1 MGQIWVREFLGGLD
15 RRRMYETTSGGILVE
30 AIDGHITR
38 GGEFEKRAAFVNR
51 YQLPA
56 GTVGLA
62 YTRTGLVVFGHGPA
76 PTLPVG
82 VRYQQLSPPV
92 AGPQLIAVKSFD
104 LFGGK
109 IYAIGT
115 FNDGMTYHFYDGV
128 RIETWQDT
136 RARAYFSVTGGE
148 VTEAV
153 PAQGAV
159 TITGGVVGAGNAINA
174 VTVNGVAITNGP
186 VPYVGDNVT
195 TAIALS
201 EAINSYVS
209 APSYSAS
216 VSENIVTIT
225 AKAAGSAFNG
235 FNITPIV
242 AGSVTATGSAMFGG
256 VDAST
261 STLTGLTIGG
271 VPIIGQPVLWRQSN
285 VATSAA
291 VAEAINSFPSYPEF
305 TALSHGEG
313 LIIQAADSGTALNG
327 QTVSSDVANGFILT
341 PATNVM
347 QWGADPGSTFTP
359 GNFARTIGA
368 KMYVTSDEN
377 LHFSMIKDPT
387 KWTTGNTGAGFI
399 DMSMEAS
406 GSEQLTA
413 VAKYQNM
420 VAVFS
425 AENVLVWY
433 MDPDPNLNKLSQV
446 LNNTGTLCARSVTQF
461 GDDDIFY
468 LDTSG
473 IRSLRARDASNAAS
487 TTDIGSPIDPIVAPM
502 ARGLTA
508 DERTRVF
515 GGIEPT
521 EGRFWL
527 AIKDTIF
534 VFSYFS
540 GAKVSAWTMYKPGFN
555 IDEMVVW
562 NRRVYVRSGNNIYVY
577 GGDGTDLVYDNTEAV
592 ARLPYLDAD
601 APTRKKT
608 LSGHDAAAEGQW
620 EVSVSMDPNFPD
632 VSEVLGNVVDTTYVN
647 ERLPA
652 QGASTHFSFTY
663 RSKGAGPAKLGA
675 TVIHSDADEEDD

>member
-15 RRRMYETTSGGILVE
+15 RRRMSETTSGGILVE

-62 YTRTGLVVFGHGPA
+62 YTRTGLVVFGSGAAPA
-76 PTLPVG
+76 MPVG
-82 VRYQQLSPPV
+82 VRYQRLQHP
-92 AGPQLIAVKSFD
+92 AGTPTLISVKAFD

-109 IYAIGT
+109 IYAIGV
-115 FNDGMTYHFYDGV
+115 FSDGTTHHFYNGV
-128 RIETWQDT
+128 RVTDWNDT
-136 RARAYFSVTGGE
+136 RARAILTVTGGG
-148 VTEAV
+148 VFAAV
-153 PAQGAV
+153 SAQGTV
-159 TITGGVVGAGNAINA
+159 TITGGMSGAGNAINA
-174 VTVNGVAITNGP
+174 LTVNGVAITNGP
-186 VPYVGDNVT
+186 VSHTGDNVT
-195 TAIALS
+195 TATALA
-201 EAINSYVS
+201 EAINEFVS
-209 APSYSAS
+209 TPDYSATAS
-216 VSENIVTIT
+216 GNVVTVKAVT
-225 AKAAGSAFNG
+225 AGAASNG
-235 FNITPIV
+235 YVIQPIV
-242 AGSVTATGSAMFGG
+242 AGSVTATGSTMAGG
-256 VDAST
+256 VNAST
-261 STLTGLTIGG
+261 SVLNNLTIGG
-271 VPIIGQPVLWRQSN
+271 VAIIGQPVFWTESH
-285 VATSAA
+285 ATTAA
-291 VAEAINSFPSYPEF
+291 AIAEAINAFPSDPEY
-305 TALSHGEG
+305 TALTVGATI
-313 LIIQAADSGTALNG
+313 IIQAADSGTAGNG
-327 QTVSSDVANGFILT
+327 KAVTPTVANGLSFSPSST
-341 PATNVM
+341 TTSG
-347 QWGADPGSTFTP
+347 GAEPGATFTP

-368 KMYVTSDEN
+368 KMYVASDEN
-377 LHFSMIKDPT
+377 LHFSMIKNPT

-446 LNNTGTLCARSVTQF
+446 LNNTGTSSARSVTQF

-487 TTDIGSPIDPIVAPM
+487 TTDIGSPIDPIVAPI
-502 ARGLTA
+502 ARTLTA

-577 GGDGTDLVYDNTEAV
+577 GGDGVDLVYDNTEAV

-608 LSGHDAAAEGQW
+608 LSGHDAAAEGRW

-632 VSEVLGNVVDTTYVN
+632 VPEVLGNVIDTTYVS

-663 RSKGAGPAKLGA
+663 RSKGPGPAKLGA
-675 TVIHSDADEEDD
+675 IVIHYDAAEDND